1 MFNALLFVR
10 DDGACATMETLALE
24 SNQVSFQKTLERY
37 PQASEL
43 GRLLN
48 AAAPDLVFLD
58 LSDWGSALAA
68 AADIRAQSPRT
79 PVIGFGA
86 GWDPGKEE
94 QCMAAG
100 VTALLVSP
108 VNLKNFQDSVDRAIH
123 KMSGAVQE
131 NLFAFLPA
139 KAGSGCTTIALN
151 TAGYMADTSRPNS
164 LARKVLLIEGDLRSG
179 VLSVLLGLHHRYSL
193 RDALDDSEQ
202 LDYSRWTRFLA
213 TSGGLDVLL
222 SSTRQKEPL
231 PSWTQYHHLLSFAAQ
246 RYDSILV
253 DLPEVV
259 NDATVEIV
267 RRAERV
273 FVVCTPEP
281 ASLALAPQRCE
292 ELAGRGIPAERIN
305 VIVNRWH
312 KGEITAAAVEQL
324 VKYPVA
330 AVVGNDYGT
339 VSRAARAHQFV
350 GPETKVG
357 KSIAAFAR
365 KLGKEPDVPDAS
377 MLGFLKGFGAKTTL
391 QPGT

>member
-58 LSDWGSALAA
+58 LSDWDSALAA

-139 KAGSGCTTIALN
+139 KAGSGCTTIDLN
-151 TAGYMADTSRPNS
+151 TAGYMADTSSPDS

-179 VLSVLLGLHHRYSL
+179 VLSVLLGLHHHYSL

-202 LDYSRWTRFLA
+202 LDYSRWTKFLA

-273 FVVCTPEP
+273 FVVCTPQLP
-281 ASLALAPQRCE
+281 SLSLAPQRCQ
-292 ELAGRGIPAERIN
+292 ELQDRGIPPEKIT
-305 VIVNRWH
+305 IVLNRWH
-312 KGEITAAAVEQL
+312 KGDITASQLEEVVKHPISAVFL
-324 VKYPVA
+324 
-330 AVVGNDYGT
+330 NDYPTVTLAAKTYDFVKPGT
-339 VSRAARAHQFV
+339 
-350 GPETKVG
+350 
-357 KSIAAFAR
+357 
-365 KLGKEPDVPDAS
+365 KLGQSFAE
-377 MLGFLKGFGAKTTL
+377 
-391 QPGT
+391 